1 MRSSVLTDI
10 HGFTLSGD
18 MEALRKILSGCE
30 IYGDIKPID
39 CTIKPPTTQKKK
51 EKGIISRLFK

>member
-18 MEALRKILSGCE
+18 LEALRKILSGCE
-30 IYGDIKPID
+30 IYGDIK
-39 CTIKPPTTQKKK
+39 TINRPTTQKKK
-51 EKGIISRLFK
+51 KKGIISRLFK